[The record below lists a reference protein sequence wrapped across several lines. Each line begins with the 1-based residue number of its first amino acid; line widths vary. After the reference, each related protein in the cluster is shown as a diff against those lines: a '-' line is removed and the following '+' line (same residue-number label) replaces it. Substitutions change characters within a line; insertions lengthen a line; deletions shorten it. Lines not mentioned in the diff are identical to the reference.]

1 MKKVIP
7 KHTEYYC
14 DICEEK
20 ITVNWDY
27 PVRNLYYFRLARNI
41 DKSPFPIRS
50 FVRKECMCDNCYKKI
65 KNIISKGGLK

>member
-1 MKKVIP
+1 MKKIIP

-20 ITVNWDY
+20 IIVDFY
-27 PVRNLYYFRLARNI
+27 HPIRNLYHFRLANNF

-50 FVRKECMCDNCYKKI
+50 FARKECMCDNCYNKI
-65 KNIISKGGLK
+65 KNIISKEGLK